1 MNINNDN
8 LKRYLREIS
17 LVPLLTKAE
26 EKTLAYQV
34 KSGNKKAKDKMITAN
49 LRLVV
54 KIAGDFTGMGLPL
67 PDLISEGNIG
77 LVKAVN
83 RFDPLKGSKL
93 STYAS
98 WWIKQGIK
106 RAISNQG
113 KTVRIPVHLVEK
125 IGKANKVT
133 KELSKEMGREPTDA
147 ELSTELGMS
156 EDKVNKIKNSTVKL
170 THLDCEISDNST
182 TTFADIIEDDNAENP
197 FKVLEHKDLL
207 AKLPELLSILDERE
221 RAIIYYRYALDGGK
235 EKTLEQVGKKFN
247 ITRER
252 IRQLQNLALKKMHRH
267 LLKSEEVHYND
278 D

>member
-17 LVPLLTKAE
+17 LIPLLKKSE
-26 EKTLAYQV
+26 ERDLAYQV
-34 KSGNKKAKDKMITAN
+34 KQGNKKAKDKMISAN

-156 EDKVNKIKNSTVKL
+156 EAKVNKIKNSTVKL
-170 THLDCEISDNST
+170 THLDCEISEDST

-267 LLKSEEVHYND
+267 LLKSEEVKYND

>member
-1 MNINNDN
+1 MNIDNDN

-17 LVPLLTKAE
+17 LIPLLSKSE
-26 EKTLAYQV
+26 ERQLAFQV
-34 KSGNKKAKDKMITAN
+34 KQGNKKAKDKMISAN
-49 LRLVV
+49 LRLVI
-54 KIAGDFTGMGLPL
+54 KIAGDFTGMGLSL
-67 PDLISEGNIG
+67 SDLISEGNIG

-83 RFDPLKGSKL
+83 RFDPAKGSKL

-125 IGKANKVT
+125 IGKAKKITKVMS
-133 KELSKEMGREPTDA
+133 EEMGREPTDA
-147 ELSTELGMS
+147 ELSQELGIS
-156 EDKVNKIKNSTVKL
+156 EAKVSRIKNSTVKL
-170 THLDCEISDNST
+170 THLDSEISDDST
-182 TTFADIIEDDNAENP
+182 ATFADIIQDENAENP

-207 AKLPELLSILDERE
+207 AKLPELLSILDDRERE
-221 RAIIYYRYALDGGK
+221 IIKYRYALNGGK

-252 IRQLQNLALKKMHRH
+252 IRQLQNLSLKKMYRH
-267 LLKSEEVHYND
+267 LLKSEEVNYND

>member
-17 LVPLLTKAE
+17 LIPLLTKSE
-26 EKTLAYQV
+26 EKALAYQV
-34 KSGNKKAKDKMITAN
+34 KSGNKKAKDKMVSAN

-113 KTVRIPVHLVEK
+113 KTVRIPVHLIEK

-156 EDKVNKIKNSTVKL
+156 EAKVNKIKNSTVKL
-170 THLDCEISDNST
+170 THLDCEVSEYST

-267 LLKSEEVHYND
+267 LLKSEEVKYND

>member
-17 LVPLLTKAE
+17 LIPLLKKSE
-26 EKTLAYQV
+26 ERDLAYQV
-34 KSGNKKAKDKMITAN
+34 KQGNKKAKDKMISAN

-83 RFDPLKGSKL
+83 RFDPVKGSKL

-156 EDKVNKIKNSTVKL
+156 EAKVNKIKNSTVKL
-170 THLDCEISDNST
+170 THLDCEISEDST

-207 AKLPELLSILDERE
+207 AKLPELLSILDDRE

-267 LLKSEEVHYND
+267 LLKSEEVKYND